1 MRIARGHRSRP
12 AVTPHVKR
20 ELNRAWRRVLGAAI
34 WLLAAAA
41 RVIGRRPA
49 SPPRR
54 VLVMRFGLLG
64 DAVLLLP
71 ALRDLRNRLD
81 RTHREAG
88 TGAHAT
94 IDVLVTPLQRPVLA
108 RLVAEGVID
117 GLIDWTAGDLTELHR
132 ARHAQAWRDA
142 TATVRTLRDRRYDLA
157 VSCYGRLASAVA
169 VLAGIPQRAGLV
181 SEAFRGTL
189 THGAPSHRYTS
200 KWHEAA
206 HSLEAVRVALPF
218 ADDREPPPGM
228 APDPTAGGRHR
239 LPLRPDEADAARA
252 CFGIPALGRL
262 VVLHPGATNGSAKRW
277 PVASW
282 AMVASRLV
290 AQGTSVVIVGGPEDR
305 ALGAEIV
312 TRMPPPP
319 PTVAPD
325 HVGTSYETSV
335 FPPFSARPVGA
346 VHDLTGRTTIDDL
359 VGVLAAADAVITGD
373 SGPLHLAIALD
384 RPVVAIH
391 GPTDPDICGPVTGAG
406 ARVVTLGVELPC
418 RPCYSLARMADCPLG
433 HAICQDLVMPRDVLA
448 AVAQV
453 TGDAPASVPA
463 KRPSAPK
470 TSAVAGGEVG
480 IPPHIAALVREAQ
493 AHRHDHGHDDDHG
506 HAAARN
512 GGA

>member
-1 MRIARGHRSRP
+1 
-12 AVTPHVKR
+12 
-20 ELNRAWRRVLGAAI
+20 
-34 WLLAAAA
+34 
-41 RVIGRRPA
+41 
-49 SPPRR
+49 
-54 VLVMRFGLLG
+54 
-64 DAVLLLP
+64 
-71 ALRDLRNRLD
+71 
-81 RTHREAG
+81 
-88 TGAHAT
+88 
-94 IDVLVTPLQRPVLA
+94 
-108 RLVAEGVID
+108 
-117 GLIDWTAGDLTELHR
+117 
-132 ARHAQAWRDA
+132 
-142 TATVRTLRDRRYDLA
+142 
-157 VSCYGRLASAVA
+157 
-169 VLAGIPQRAGLV
+169 
-181 SEAFRGTL
+181 
-189 THGAPSHRYTS
+189 
-200 KWHEAA
+200 
-206 HSLEAVRVALPF
+206 
-218 ADDREPPPGM
+218 
-228 APDPTAGGRHR
+228 
-239 LPLRPDEADAARA
+239 
-252 CFGIPALGRL
+252 
-262 VVLHPGATNGSAKRW
+262 
-277 PVASW
+277 
-282 AMVASRLV
+282 MVASRLV
-290 AQGTSVVIVGGPEDR
+290 AQGASVVIVGGPEDR

-433 HAICQDLVMPRDVLA
+433 HAICQDLVTPRDVLA